1 MMTFEDFVSKV
12 YEMFAGNWLGE
23 SFLDP
28 ERHIKDQ
35 ARCRESHGDR
45 YDSGL
50 TFSNSWSLGGTSGSC
65 YDNYGDPKRI
75 VEPEMEPED
84 PKEFDVILE
93 NLTPNLTFMQYK
105 GIVRDVMV
113 RKEVYHS
120 DYYGGST
127 TEGHKGFN
135 IKDLYDALT
144 ARNLL
149 G

>member
-1 MMTFEDFVSKV
+1 MMTFE
-12 YEMFAGNWLGE
+12 
-23 SFLDP
+23 
-28 ERHIKDQ
+28 
-35 ARCRESHGDR
+35 
-45 YDSGL
+45 
-50 TFSNSWSLGGTSGSC
+50 
-65 YDNYGDPKRI
+65 
-75 VEPEMEPED
+75 
-84 PKEFDVILE
+84 
-93 NLTPNLTFMQYK
+93 

-113 RKEVYHS
+113 RKEVYHN

>member
-1 MMTFEDFVSKV
+1 MMTFEDFVCEV
-12 YEMFAGNWLGE
+12 YGMFGDNWLGD

-28 ERHIKDQ
+28 ERHIKAQ
-35 ARCRESHGDR
+35 ARCRESCGDR

-50 TFSNSWSLGGTSGSC
+50 TFSNSWSMGGTAGSC
-65 YDNYGDPKRI
+65 YDKLGDPPLI
-75 VEPEMEPED
+75 VGSEMEPED

-113 RKEVYHS
+113 RKEVYHH
-120 DYYGGST
+120 DYYGGHT

-135 IKDLYDALT
+135 IKDLYDALVK
-144 ARNLL
+144 RNLL